1 VHLKALLELGVPH
14 ARDERSLG
22 HVLGRV
28 RCPRELAA
36 GAEGARHNRWYRPD
50 VDEEDD
56 VLDLWE
62 HVVCLGVSGVFTTY
76 VTHTHTL
83 RDEELDTHGMH
94 GLDSSF
100 YVPHGVGYY
109 AESAHVDV
117 EDPQDARTEHNHEG
131 DLSY

>member
-1 VHLKALLELGVPH
+1 MHLKALLELGVPH

-76 VTHTHTL
+76 VTHTHT
-83 RDEELDTHGMH
+83 RYATKNWTHTGCT
-94 GLDSSF
+94 DSTRASTF
-100 YVPHGVGYY
+100 HM
-109 AESAHVDV
+109 ESDITQKV
-117 EDPQDARTEHNHEG
+117 RT
-131 DLSY
+131 